1 MWRLRLV
8 IHCIRSRVLSKMLKI
23 PFLNQGLLRRFYHE
37 NVHFPQWVFSTEKFC
52 AFPQIE
58 SEFFFSYWEI
68 AQSNPITLQLLIHY
82 CKDLSYSGLLNKS
95 RLRVNFPNP
104 FEDKTIFVLDGLIPM
119 EDTTPHLE

>member
-1 MWRLRLV
+1 M

-23 PFLNQGLLRRFYHE
+23 PFLN
-37 NVHFPQWVFSTEKFC
+37 NFSTEKFC

-68 AQSNPITLQLLIHY
+68 AQSNPITLQLLIYY

>member
-1 MWRLRLV
+1 MKMFIFLNGYFLQKSFVLFLRLKA
-8 IHCIRSRVLSKMLKI
+8 S
-23 PFLNQGLLRRFYHE
+23 
-37 NVHFPQWVFSTEKFC
+37 
-52 AFPQIE
+52 
-58 SEFFFSYWEI
+58 FFFSYWEI
-68 AQSNPITLQLLIHY
+68 AQSNPITLQLLIYY